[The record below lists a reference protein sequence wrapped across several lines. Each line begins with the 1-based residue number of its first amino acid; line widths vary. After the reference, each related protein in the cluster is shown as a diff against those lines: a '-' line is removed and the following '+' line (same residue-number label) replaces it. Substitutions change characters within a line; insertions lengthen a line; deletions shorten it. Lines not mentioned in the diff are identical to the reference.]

1 MLISFKQSLKLNDGL
16 SFAEQQAPIKYIIN
30 HYYIFMLTDNEK
42 YNVIRK
48 PERNRIVGDTLIKSY
63 GKFEIHNKKM
73 QQIMKFII
81 DKNKQYN
88 DKIPNQTI
96 KQKALNTILKQQ
108 IDLYRLKILYE
119 NYQRITD
126 EEEKKSTI
134 QEILLYFTG
143 FRNWCGAGTEIY
155 EQIKQDNDNPSRMF
169 KIDKICR
176 DHDIAF
182 THAKTIQD
190 QLKADEIFMY
200 EIIQKYILDTDKSML
215 GVNPNSFQTWS
226 DGFNTI
232 MSYAMSSIEA
242 VVAASVIKQ
251 GFKTVYNAGKATT
264 NIIMNP
270 IQSFETVKNVGYTLA
285 QTSKELLRTA
295 NKATKFAMRQP
306 AGVYIPPSLRTPT
319 QYLSGLTKRTGLQLY
334 YTLNELAG
342 SINPEIQKF
351 LLTAGFTTII
361 KDKILAVG
369 ALGMIGLKYLFDNI
383 VYATASPEMK
393 YYFEKKGVT
402 IPIVSDEVSEEDM
415 KNIIKMFEM
424 IQNQILIESSM
435 PQMKTIT
442 EDDYNNI
449 QITDNPE
456 ILINDFK
463 DIYMMQ
469 NQNITTKFDRLS
481 EEPEP
486 EYTEEVLTE
495 ATTLYDAMLKNP
507 EEVIDKIT
515 NYVYE
520 IPTETIKTE
529 KNMEQKEEQKEKTD
543 INDDK
548 EFLKWYFAKELPE
561 TTPETTPET
570 VPETIPEI
578 NDDEEFLEWYFAKEL
593 E

>member
-1 MLISFKQSLKLNDGL
+1 
-16 SFAEQQAPIKYIIN
+16 
-30 HYYIFMLTDNEK
+30 MLTDNER
-42 YNVIRK
+42 YEIIRK
-48 PERNRIVGDTLIKSY
+48 PERNRIVGDTIIKSY

-73 QQIMKFII
+73 QQIMKFIT

-96 KQKALNTILKQQ
+96 KQKSLNMILKQQ
-108 IDLYRLKILYE
+108 LDLYRLKILYE

-126 EEEKKSTI
+126 EEEKKSAI
-134 QEILLYFTG
+134 QEVLLYFTG

-176 DHDIAF
+176 DHDISF

-190 QLKADEIFMY
+190 QLRADQIFMY
-200 EIIQKYILDTDKSML
+200 EIFQKYILDTDKSML
-215 GVNPNSFQTWS
+215 GTNPKSFETWS

-242 VVAASVIKQ
+242 VVASAVIKQ

-270 IQSFETVKNVGYTLA
+270 IQSFETVKNIGYTLA

-295 NKATKFAMRQP
+295 NKATKFALRQP
-306 AGVYIPPSLRTPT
+306 AGVYVPPSLRTPT
-319 QYLSGLTKRTGLQLY
+319 QYISGLTKRTGLQLY

-393 YYFEKKGVT
+393 YYFEKKGIF
-402 IPIVSDEVSEEDM
+402 IPIVSDEVSDEDM

-449 QITDNPE
+449 QIIDNPE
-456 ILINDFK
+456 ILINEFK

-469 NQNITTKFDRLS
+469 NQNITTKFDRFS

-529 KNMEQKEEQKEKTD
+529 KIVEEIEETD
-543 INDDK
+543 INDLMNVYFTNEERDEEDK
-548 EFLKWYFAKELPE
+548 DIDEFL
-561 TTPETTPET
+561 
-570 VPETIPEI
+570 
-578 NDDEEFLEWYFAKEL
+578 NDYYMNG
-593 E
+593 

>member
-1 MLISFKQSLKLNDGL
+1 MLISFKQSLKLNDGVSL
-16 SFAEQQAPIKYIIN
+16 QQQAPIKYIIN
-30 HYYIFMLTDNEK
+30 HYYIFMLTDNER
-42 YNVIRK
+42 YEIIRK
-48 PERNRIVGDTLIKSY
+48 PERNRIVGDTIIKSY

-73 QQIMKFII
+73 QQIMKFIT

-96 KQKALNTILKQQ
+96 KQKSLNMILKQQ
-108 IDLYRLKILYE
+108 LDLYRLKILYE

-126 EEEKKSTI
+126 EEEKKSAI
-134 QEILLYFTG
+134 QEVLLYFTG

-176 DHDIAF
+176 DHDISF

-190 QLKADEIFMY
+190 QLRADQIFMY
-200 EIIQKYILDTDKSML
+200 EIFQKYILDTDKSML
-215 GVNPNSFQTWS
+215 GTNPKSFETWS

-242 VVAASVIKQ
+242 VVASAVIKQ

-270 IQSFETVKNVGYTLA
+270 IQSFETVKNIGYTLA

-295 NKATKFAMRQP
+295 NKATKFALRQP
-306 AGVYIPPSLRTPT
+306 AGVYVPPSLRTPT
-319 QYLSGLTKRTGLQLY
+319 QYISGLTKRTGLQLY

-393 YYFEKKGVT
+393 YYFEKKGIF
-402 IPIVSDEVSEEDM
+402 IPIVSDEVSDEDM

-449 QITDNPE
+449 QIIDNPE
-456 ILINDFK
+456 ILINEFK

-469 NQNITTKFDRLS
+469 NQNITTKFDRFS

-529 KNMEQKEEQKEKTD
+529 KIVEEIEETD
-543 INDDK
+543 INDLMNVYFTNEERDEEDK
-548 EFLKWYFAKELPE
+548 DIDEFL
-561 TTPETTPET
+561 
-570 VPETIPEI
+570 
-578 NDDEEFLEWYFAKEL
+578 NDYYMNG
-593 E
+593 

>member
-1 MLISFKQSLKLNDGL
+1 
-16 SFAEQQAPIKYIIN
+16 
-30 HYYIFMLTDNEK
+30 MLTDNEG
-42 YNVIRK
+42 YEIIRK

-73 QQIMKFII
+73 QKIMKFIT
-81 DKNKQYN
+81 DKNKEYN
-88 DKIPNQTI
+88 DKITNPTI

-108 IDLYRLKILYE
+108 LDLYRLKILYE
-119 NYQRITD
+119 NYQRITE
-126 EEEKKSTI
+126 EEEKKSTL
-134 QEILLYFTG
+134 QELLLYFTG

-182 THAKTIQD
+182 THAKTLQD
-190 QLKADEIFMY
+190 QLRADEIFMY

-215 GVNPNSFQTWS
+215 GTNPNSFQTWS

-242 VVAASVIKQ
+242 VVASSVIKQ

-285 QTSKELLRTA
+285 QTSKELLRTV
-295 NKATKFAMRQP
+295 NKATKFALRQP
-306 AGVYIPPSLRTPT
+306 AGVYVPPSLRTPT
-319 QYLSGLTKRTGLQLY
+319 QYISGLTKRTGLQLY

-393 YYFEKKGVT
+393 YYFEKKGIF
-402 IPIVSDEVSEEDM
+402 IPIVSDEVSDEDM

-424 IQNQILIESSM
+424 IQNQILIESDM

-449 QITDNPE
+449 QIIDNPE

-469 NQNITTKFDRLS
+469 NQNITTKFDRFS

-529 KNMEQKEEQKEKTD
+529 KNVEEIEETD
-543 INDDK
+543 INDLMNIYFTNEERDEEDK
-548 EFLKWYFAKELPE
+548 DIDEFL
-561 TTPETTPET
+561 
-570 VPETIPEI
+570 
-578 NDDEEFLEWYFAKEL
+578 NDYYMNG
-593 E
+593 

>member
-1 MLISFKQSLKLNDGL
+1 
-16 SFAEQQAPIKYIIN
+16 
-30 HYYIFMLTDNEK
+30 MLTDNEG
-42 YNVIRK
+42 YEIIRK

-73 QQIMKFII
+73 QKIMKFIT

-108 IDLYRLKILYE
+108 LDLYRLKILYE
-119 NYQRITD
+119 NYQRITE
-126 EEEKKSTI
+126 EEEKKSAI

-182 THAKTIQD
+182 THAKTLQD
-190 QLKADEIFMY
+190 QLRADEIFMY
-200 EIIQKYILDTDKSML
+200 QIIQKYILDTDKSML

-242 VVAASVIKQ
+242 VVASSVIKQ

-285 QTSKELLRTA
+285 QTSKELLRTV
-295 NKATKFAMRQP
+295 NKATKFALRQP
-306 AGVYIPPSLRTPT
+306 AGVYVPPSLRTPT
-319 QYLSGLTKRTGLQLY
+319 QYISGLTKRTGLQLY

-369 ALGMIGLKYLFDNI
+369 ALGMIGLKYLFDNL

-393 YYFEKKGVT
+393 YYFEKTGIF

-424 IQNQILIESSM
+424 IQNQILVESDM
-435 PQMKTIT
+435 PLMKTIT

-449 QITDNPE
+449 QIIDNPE

-495 ATTLYDAMLKNP
+495 ATTLYDAILKNP